1 MAGTHV
7 RCKVLAVSV
16 IYVQFDCHWAS
27 YEVGRRISD
36 VDVQIHVRAMWKLH
50 VRTQYGTHLIS
61 RADEE
66 HLIIP
71 PCVTGFGRWAMS
83 EI

>member
-27 YEVGRRISD
+27 YEVGRRISN

-50 VRTQYGTHLIS
+50 VRTQYGTHLIMIA
-61 RADEE
+61 RFGKCLA
-66 HLIIP
+66 HL
-71 PCVTGFGRWAMS
+71 VTYVTD
-83 EI
+83 